1 MQTEDQRSLWEKSF
15 DKLDFRS
22 QWEIYC
28 KRNRD
33 EERRVSHRRY
43 PESKTHFISFWVD
56 DDQKCEELK
65 ENLVKYKCDW
75 VILTRTEKQNRYY
88 IEGVVR
94 YDIPKSRQWVLR
106 TMSFITNGLCVS
118 RILYNDWEQWLS
130 DYIHNVWYEQGQKP
144 MSWHQI
150 ERRYMK
156 RRIQDESG
164 TGELKIKIKRQ
175 RLLHRNVRDRSAI
188 EEEYQKQLA
197 AESDTEIDERN

>member
-1 MQTEDQRSLWEKSF
+1 MMEDTRSSWEKSF
-15 DKLDFRS
+15 DKLDYKS

-28 KRNRD
+28 KKYHDQRKT
-33 EERRVSHRRY
+33 HKKY

-75 VILTRTEKQNRYY
+75 VVLTRIQKEDRYY

-94 YDIPKSRQWVLR
+94 YDIPKSRNWVLR
-106 TMSFITNGLCVS
+106 TMSFISNGLYVS
-118 RILYNDWEQWLS
+118 RLLYNEWEKWLEN
-130 DYIHNVWYEQGQKP
+130 YLLQVWYEQGQKP

-156 RRIQDESG
+156 RTFLG
-164 TGELKIKIKRQ
+164 NT
-175 RLLHRNVRDRSAI
+175 
-188 EEEYQKQLA
+188 
-197 AESDTEIDERN
+197 T